1 MGSTAARSRIV
12 PSAISPL
19 FTGVQ
24 RRRKILDGVFFVRVA
39 PGDGREDAART
50 GVFFPVDGAFSS
62 IFIVAFEWDRGG
74 DRIATAPTAAAGSS
88 VDLDPFSSSST
99 GEEKDECEGI
109 TGATSSSSCVVLR
122 AQRIDDPGRSSVSSS
137 PLAL

>member
-24 RRRKILDGVFFVRVA
+24 RRRKILDGVFFVSVA

-50 GVFFPVDGAFSS
+50 GVFFPVDGAFD
-62 IFIVAFEWDRGG
+62 ILIIVPRAWDRGG
-74 DRIATAPTAAAGSS
+74 DRIAPAAAAGSS
-88 VDLDPFSSSST
+88 FDLAPFSNSIT
-99 GEEKDECEGI
+99 GEENDG
-109 TGATSSSSCVVLR
+109 
-122 AQRIDDPGRSSVSSS
+122 DDIE
-137 PLAL
+137 

>member
-12 PSAISPL
+12 PSARSPL

-39 PGDGREDAART
+39 PGDGREEEAART
-50 GVFFPVDGAFSS
+50 GVFFPVDGAFD
-62 IFIVAFEWDRGG
+62 ILIIVPRAWDRGG

-88 VDLDPFSSSST
+88 FDLAPFSNSIT
-99 GEEKDECEGI
+99 GEENDG
-109 TGATSSSSCVVLR
+109 
-122 AQRIDDPGRSSVSSS
+122 DDIE
-137 PLAL
+137 